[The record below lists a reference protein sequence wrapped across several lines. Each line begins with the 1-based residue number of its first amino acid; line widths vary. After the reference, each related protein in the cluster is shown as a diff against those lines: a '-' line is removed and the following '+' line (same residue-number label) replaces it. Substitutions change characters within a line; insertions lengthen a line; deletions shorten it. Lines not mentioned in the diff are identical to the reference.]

1 MRSNLAGTSIN
12 KEMDTMSTIKTI
24 NEGVNKVLCYTLT
37 LFMVVMIAAVVWQV
51 FTRFVLQDP
60 SNFTDELSRYLLMW
74 IGILGGAYTFAI
86 KRHLALE
93 LLAPKLQRRGQL
105 ILGMVINAIIVIF
118 SSVAFIYGGYV
129 LVSSTLNHG
138 QISPGIIIF
147 GHHLL
152 IGYVYLV
159 VPIAGSL
166 ISYFGLVDIITAAF
180 ELKKKEVEIPAE
192 GSLS

>member
-1 MRSNLAGTSIN
+1 
-12 KEMDTMSTIKTI
+12 MSTINLI
-24 NEGVNKVLCYTLT
+24 NEGVNKALRVTLT

-93 LLAPKLQRRGQL
+93 LLSPRFGRRGQL
-105 ILGMVINAIIVIF
+105 VLSMIINCIIIAF
-118 SSVAFIYGGYV
+118 SSIAFIYGGSV
-129 LVSSTLNHG
+129 LVSNTLSHG
-138 QISPGIIIF
+138 QISPGIILF

-152 IGYVYLV
+152 IGYVYMV
-159 VPIAGSL
+159 VPLAGCL
-166 ISYFGLVDIITAAF
+166 ISYFGFVDVVTAALD
-180 ELKKKEVEIPAE
+180 LKKKEVKLPAE